1 MISTSDKNVSSVT
14 KSKLD
19 WDEYT
24 KKQKLEKELESN
36 RKDGSLA
43 KKRFLET
50 VASKEH
56 AQFKEVERLHEKT
69 KLKAKPKWSVYF
81 N

>member
-56 AQFKEVERLHEKT
+56 A
-69 KLKAKPKWSVYF
+69 
-81 N
+81 

>member
-1 MISTSDKNVSSVT
+1 VSSVT

-19 WDEYT
+19 WDAHV
-24 KKQKLEKELESN
+24 KKQKMEKELESN

-43 KKRFLET
+43 KQRFLDT

-56 AQFKEVERLHEKT
+56 IKFKEIERLHEKSV
-69 KLKAKPKWSVYF
+69 LKAKPR
-81 N
+81 